1 MHKNDKKYRINS
13 YMAKEKI
20 EDGNKH
26 FKVIRVYIVFV
37 QKSLYTLYR
46 YFKKYKKVKYEDSV

>member
-1 MHKNDKKYRINS
+1 MHKSDKKYRINS

-37 QKSLYTLYR
+37 QKSLIPYIDTL
-46 YFKKYKKVKYEDSV
+46 KSTK

>member
-20 EDGNKH
+20 EEGNKH
-26 FKVIRVYIVFV
+26 FKVIHVYIVFV

-46 YFKKYKKVKYEDSV
+46 YFSWVKSTKR

>member
-1 MHKNDKKYRINS
+1 
-13 YMAKEKI
+13 MAKEKI

>member
-20 EDGNKH
+20 EDGNKY
-26 FKVIRVYIVFV
+26 FKVICVYIVFV
-37 QKSLYTLYR
+37 QKSLYALYR
-46 YFKKYKKVKYEDSV
+46 YLKSTKR

>member
-46 YFKKYKKVKYEDSV
+46 YLKSTKR